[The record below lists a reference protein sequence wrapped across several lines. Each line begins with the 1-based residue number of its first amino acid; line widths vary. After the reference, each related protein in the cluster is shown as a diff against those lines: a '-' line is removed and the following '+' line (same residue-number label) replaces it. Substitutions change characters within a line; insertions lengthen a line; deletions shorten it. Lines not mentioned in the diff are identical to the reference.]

1 MLRALKRWLAL
12 LGLWMGHHPP
22 DAEGDPYSAAR
33 GSARTVSRT
42 HVRNSM
48 PSEATN
54 RATRRE
60 WRELGFFYLR
70 DDRTKVWTLAGSR
83 AGLLVSVMLCC
94 HTPPTLET
102 R

>member
-22 DAEGDPYSAAR
+22 DAEGDP
-33 GSARTVSRT
+33 T

-83 AGLLVSVMLCC
+83 RAGFVSVMLCC